1 MKLVIGLTGPTGA
14 GKGLV
19 AARFAEAGF
28 LVLDADVVA
37 REVVRPGSECLP
49 VLAEEFGPAVLREDG
64 SLDRRALAAAAF
76 ASREAT
82 LRLNAILHP
91 VIRARLAAAVEA
103 AGQTPVL
110 IDAPQLFE
118 GECDTLCTATVAV
131 LATPA
136 LRRERICLRDGLTP
150 EEAEQRMSVQPD
162 DAFYLDRCDHILYNN
177 ADAASL
183 AAAADRLIAQLT
195 EEPHE

>member
-1 MKLVIGLTGPTGA
+1 
-14 GKGLV
+14 
-19 AARFAEAGF
+19 
-28 LVLDADVVA
+28 
-37 REVVRPGSECLP
+37 
-49 VLAEEFGPAVLREDG
+49 
-64 SLDRRALAAAAF
+64 
-76 ASREAT
+76 
-82 LRLNAILHP
+82 LNAILHP
-91 VIRARLAAAVEA
+91 VIRARLAAAVER
-103 AGQTPVL
+103 AGETPVL

-118 GECDTLCTATVAV
+118 GECDSLCTATVAV

-136 LRRERICLRDGLTP
+136 LRRERICRRDGLTP

-183 AAAADRLIAQLT
+183 AAATDRLITSLT